1 MVAYKMTSIP
11 CGYCILIDNHNTDA
25 TVTDVKNA
33 RDVLCN
39 DYGFHVETFSNL
51 ARKGIKQLMKAV
63 SRVDHS
69 NLNCLMVIIL
79 SHGGKQKG
87 IYDKHGKQIS
97 VEDVTE
103 TFSFEKCP
111 SLKKKPKIFFFETIL
126 NNTVIVS
133 TCSSIQYPDMRDTHT
148 CTIACTT
155 TESASVSCLQIM
167 VEALQ
172 MQLDSAQFV
181 NVVRDMERLLYDKQ
195 IRNVDTDTNNFLEQP
210 LIFLRRQKNDN
221 RLDYGMSHIREKNNS
236 ISYIHIW

>member
-1 MVAYKMTSIP
+1 MGAYKMTSIP

-25 TVTDVKNA
+25 TVTAVKNA

-39 DYGFHVETFSNL
+39 DYGFHVENFSNL
-51 ARKGIKQLMKAV
+51 SRKGIKQLMKAV

-87 IYDKHGKQIS
+87 IYDTHGKQIS

-103 TFSFEKCP
+103 TFSIEKCP

-133 TCSSIQYPDMRDTHT
+133 TCSSIHYPDMRDTHT
-148 CTIACTT
+148 IVCTT
-155 TESASVSCLQIM
+155 TESASVSCLQVM
-167 VEALQ
+167 AEALQ

-181 NVVRDMERLLYDKQ
+181 NVVRDVEKQ
-195 IRNVDTDTNNFLEQP
+195 IHNIDIETNNFLEQP
-210 LIFLRRQKNDN
+210 LIFPRRQKMDN
-221 RLDYGMSHIREKNNS
+221 RLDYGM
-236 ISYIHIW
+236 